1 MTMRDDLPMS
11 IVSPRGPA
19 SLCALMLGVFTLVPS
34 LACAELALSAG
45 AEYLRWV
52 ERTVPEVKETGLLY
66 ALGLAYTQDR
76 DRGAVFAYRGKLWIG
91 KVDYEGA
98 TLFGGT
104 PVDSNTNYL
113 GLNNELQARW
123 RRPGRPDGTLD
134 AVFGAGIDAWRRQLS
149 SAQKED
155 YVIGY
160 LRLGLESGT
169 ENPGRWS
176 ASLGLKYPV
185 WTYENAH
192 FNDIGF
198 DSNPILHPGKELSPY
213 GSLGYRFT
221 PEVQIVAYY
230 EGFRFDKSDR
240 VQTNE
245 VAMGLGPTTL
255 EQPASKMSIF
265 GLRLEYLL
273 H

>member
-1 MTMRDDLPMS
+1 MS
-11 IVSPRGPA
+11 IVLPPRA
-19 SLCALMLGVFTLVPS
+19 RSSLCALVLGLGALAPS
-34 LACAELALSAG
+34 IASAELALSAG

-76 DRGAVFAYRGKLWIG
+76 DRGAVFAYRGKFWVG

-104 PVDSNTNYL
+104 PVDSNTHYL
-113 GLNNELQARW
+113 GLNNEVQARW
-123 RRPGRPDGTLD
+123 RRPGKTDGTLD
-134 AVFGAGIDAWRRQLS
+134 GVLGVGVDSWRRQLS
-149 SAQKED
+149 ASQKED

-160 LRLGLESGT
+160 VRLGLESGT
-169 ENPGRWS
+169 RNAGRWS
-176 ASLGLKYPV
+176 AAMGLKYPV

-198 DSNPILHPGKELSPY
+198 DSNPILRPGKELSPY

-221 PEVQIVAYY
+221 TAVQLVAYY

-273 H
+273 R

>member
-1 MTMRDDLPMS
+1 MS
-11 IVSPRGPA
+11 IATSPRA
-19 SLCALMLGVFTLVPS
+19 RSCLRSLVLGIYLLAPS
-34 LACAELALSAG
+34 LASAELALSAG
-45 AEYLRWV
+45 TEYLRWV

-66 ALGLAYTQDR
+66 ALGLGYTQDR
-76 DRGAVFAYRGKLWIG
+76 ERGAVFAYRGKLWLG

-113 GLNNELQARW
+113 GLDNEVQARW
-123 RRPGRPDGTLD
+123 RRPGKTDGTLD
-134 AVFGAGIDAWRRQLS
+134 GVFGVGVAAWRRQLS
-149 SAQKED
+149 AAQKED

-160 LRLGLESGT
+160 VRLGLESGNR
-169 ENPGRWS
+169 NPGRWS
-176 ASLGLKYPV
+176 ASMGLKYPV

-198 DSNPILHPGKELSPY
+198 DSNPILRPGKELSPY
-213 GSLGYRFT
+213 GSLGYQFT
-221 PEVQIVAYY
+221 PAVQLVAYY

-255 EQPASKMSIF
+255 EQPASKMFIF

-273 H
+273 R